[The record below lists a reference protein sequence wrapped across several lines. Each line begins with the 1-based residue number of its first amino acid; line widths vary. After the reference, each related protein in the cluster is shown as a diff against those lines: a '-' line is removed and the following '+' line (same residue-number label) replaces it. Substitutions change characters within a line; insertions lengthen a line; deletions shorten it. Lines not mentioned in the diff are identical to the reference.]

1 MKSFEY
7 EITDDMGLHVRPAG
21 LLTKFAAKYK
31 SEITLSH
38 RGKSAVCSRL
48 LAIMAMQVKKGDVV
62 SISIDGEDEETA
74 FTELTKF
81 CTENL

>member
-1 MKSFEY
+1 M
-7 EITDDMGLHVRPAG
+7 
-21 LLTKFAAKYK
+21 
-31 SEITLSH
+31 
-38 RGKSAVCSRL
+38 CSRL